1 MRSEK
6 AWYWL
11 AAGVLALGLNG
22 AYQDGQLS
30 WAHCLAGRAANMV
43 ERASERGLR
52 FLTMTEVMLGRS
64 PETFGWAETAI
75 QRIQAKLVCE
85 RVAMAQRQ
93 IAMAQV
99 RPQLAQDG
107 LRRKLDLAQMKMD
120 RVRMITAGRADQF
133 RHCPSFSRV
142 VVAMPEIP
150 KVDLSNL
157 PDRHMPEIPEIPQT
171 PERSNGPI

>member
-43 ERASERGLR
+43 ERAAERGLR
-52 FLTMTEVMLGRS
+52 FVTMAEVMLGRS
-64 PETFGWAETAI
+64 PEAFGWAETALS
-75 QRIQAKLVCE
+75 RIQTKAVSE
-85 RVAMAQRQ
+85 RVVQAQHQ

-99 RPQLAQDG
+99 RQQFAQDG

-120 RVRMITAGRADQF
+120 RVRMISVRRAERF
-133 RHCPSFSRV
+133 RNCPGFPRMV
-142 VVAMPEIP
+142 VDLPEIP
-150 KVDLSNL
+150 KIDLSNL
-157 PDRHMPEIPEIPQT
+157 PDIQIPDTPGLPQT
-171 PERSNGPI
+171 PERTNGPI

>member
-43 ERASERGLR
+43 EGASERAVR
-52 FLTMTEVMLGRS
+52 FVTMTEVMLGRS

-85 RVAMAQRQ
+85 RVAMARRQ

-99 RPQLAQDG
+99 RQQLAQDG

-120 RVRMITAGRADQF
+120 RVRMITARRADQF
-133 RHCPSFSRV
+133 RHCSGFSRV
-142 VVAMPEIP
+142 VVETPEIP
-150 KVDLSNL
+150 KVDLSNW
-157 PDRHMPEIPEIPQT
+157 PDLQMPETPEIPQT